1 MKSRC
6 EWCGSDPLY
15 VAYHDDEWGV
25 PVHEDRRVFEMLIL
39 EGAQAGLSWSGGRS
53 FFRKRGEAMQTD
65 KVIITNRTVL
75 KEKYG
80 ARMNRI
86 ENALGRLI
94 AADEKRGLETRV
106 VAIDSPEDMGAV
118 HGQAVI
124 GKSDQSQAKA
134 AVDAVYSAYHPDYLM
149 ILGAPDVVPHQD
161 LKNPAYDPR
170 GDDDRVVP
178 SDIPYACEASY
189 SKDPRKFVGPTRVV
203 GRLPDLPG
211 TGDPAYLVSLLGAAA
226 RHKTR
231 SRSDYQKYFGVSA
244 EVWKESTSLSLTK
257 LFGSGSAM
265 ATSPP
270 KGPAWTTAQLSRRI
284 HFINCHGAPSDPKF
298 YGQRGNSF
306 PVAHSAKNLVRKIM
320 NGTVIGAECCYGAE
334 LYDPADSD
342 NQAGIGSTYLRDGA
356 YGYFGSSTIAYGP
369 SEGNG
374 QADLMCQYFLSEVL
388 DGASLG
394 DAALRARHRFAQSY
408 THLDPVDLKT
418 LVQFHLLGDPSI
430 HAVAYVSHALSRA
443 KSFKR
448 AFQSRQNVKGTRML
462 RREKTART
470 GTNLQRSLGAV
481 KATREA
487 MPRPVAEILDSCAKE
502 SGMATFG
509 TRSFTVGFPAEGMK
523 GNMARFV
530 EPRRG
535 RAVHMLVG
543 TRDLPPG
550 TPGRVIALVATVQD
564 GQLIHIRR
572 LHSR

>member
-1 MKSRC
+1 M
-6 EWCGSDPLY
+6 D
-15 VAYHDDEWGV
+15 V
-25 PVHEDRRVFEMLIL
+25 
-39 EGAQAGLSWSGGRS
+39 
-53 FFRKRGEAMQTD
+53 D
-65 KVIITNRTVL
+65 KVILTNWTAL

-80 ARMNRI
+80 VGIDRI
-86 ENALGRLI
+86 ENALGRLV
-94 AADEKRGLETRV
+94 AADKKRGLETKV
-106 VAIDSPEDMGAV
+106 VAVDSAGDMEPAG
-118 HGQAVI
+118 GQSVTD
-124 GKSDQSQAKA
+124 KSDQRQVKA
-134 AVDAVYSAYHPDYLM
+134 AVDSVYNAYHPGYMM

-161 LKNPAYDPR
+161 LKNPAYDPQ

-178 SDIPYACEASY
+178 SDMPYACEAPY
-189 SKDPRKFVGPTRVV
+189 NKNPAKFVGPTRVV

-211 TGDPAYLVSLLGAAA
+211 TGDPAYLVSLLGTAA

-257 LFGSGSAM
+257 VFGSGSAM

-270 KGPAWTTAQLSRRI
+270 KGPAWTASQLSPRI
-284 HFINCHGAPSDPKF
+284 HFINCHGAPSDPNF
-298 YGQRGNSF
+298 YGQQGNRF
-306 PVAHSAKNLVRKIM
+306 PVAHSARNLVRRIM
-320 NGTVIGAECCYGAE
+320 NGTVIAAECCYGAE

-374 QADLMCQYFLSEVL
+374 QADLICQYFLSEVL

-394 DAALRARHRFAQSY
+394 DAALRARQRFAQSY
-408 THLDPVDLKT
+408 THLDPMDLKT

-430 HAVAYVSHALSRA
+430 HSVAYVSHALGRA

-448 AFQSRQNVKGTRML
+448 AFQFRQNVRGTRML
-462 RREKTART
+462 RREKTTRT
-470 GTNLQRSLGAV
+470 GTNLQRGLGSV
-481 KATREA
+481 KATRGA
-487 MPRPVAEILDSCAKE
+487 MPAQVAEILQSCAKE
-502 SGMATFG
+502 SGMAQFG
-509 TRSFTVGFPAEGMK
+509 TRSFTVAFPAEGMK

-530 EPRRG
+530 EARRG
-535 RAVHMLVG
+535 RVVHMLIG
-543 TRDLPPG
+543 TRDLPRG

-564 GQLIHIRR
+564 GQLIHMRR